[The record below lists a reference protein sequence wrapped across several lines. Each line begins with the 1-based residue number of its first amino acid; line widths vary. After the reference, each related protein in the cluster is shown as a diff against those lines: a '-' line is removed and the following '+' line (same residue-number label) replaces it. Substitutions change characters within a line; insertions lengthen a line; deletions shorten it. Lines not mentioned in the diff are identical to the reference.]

1 MDTKKTILDTKKTI
15 LDTKKTIL
23 DINDWNNYLYK
34 KKISFINEID
44 IFNSLDNSHDSAR
57 FNNILKTVIK
67 QNIFNLSYITFM
79 KLKFLETTFVPSAVL
94 LNAIEIYT
102 DSQMYDALNIC
113 ETSELYKFIK
123 TLKFILNLIIE
134 FIIKVEIILN
144 IQCLLITNF
153 IDKINSNMSG
163 NMSGNMSS
171 NINYSNIK
179 PTIFK
184 LFDKNNTNICK
195 NIKPST
201 LILLF
206 FKLLNKLNM
215 SSYNNNEIHNILNDK
230 NYNKNYYNKKY
241 ITKKANI
248 YLDAFIVEITHF
260 FNEKHNKSSIYII
273 CSKYILNN
281 LELIFNNFENLFS
294 YLDTHILQTQSDT
307 TKLEYLK
314 TFITNLSSIEF
325 NNIKKLFFI
334 N

>member
-1 MDTKKTILDTKKTI
+1 MMDM
-15 LDTKKTIL
+15 
-23 DINDWNNYLYK
+23 
-34 KKISFINEID
+34 
-44 IFNSLDNSHDSAR
+44 
-57 FNNILKTVIK
+57 NNI
-67 QNIFNLSYITFM
+67 S
-79 KLKFLETTFVPSAVL
+79 
-94 LNAIEIYT
+94 
-102 DSQMYDALNIC
+102 DS
-113 ETSELYKFIK
+113 
-123 TLKFILNLIIE
+123 
-134 FIIKVEIILN
+134 
-144 IQCLLITNF
+144 
-153 IDKINSNMSG
+153 MSG
-163 NMSGNMSS
+163 

>member
-113 ETSELYKFIK
+113 ENSELYKFIK

-144 IQCLLITNF
+144 IQCHIA
-153 IDKINSNMSG
+153 
-163 NMSGNMSS
+163 
-171 NINYSNIK
+171 
-179 PTIFK
+179 
-184 LFDKNNTNICK
+184 
-195 NIKPST
+195 
-201 LILLF
+201 F
-206 FKLLNKLNM
+206 F
-215 SSYNNNEIHNILNDK
+215 
-230 NYNKNYYNKKY
+230 
-241 ITKKANI
+241 
-248 YLDAFIVEITHF
+248 
-260 FNEKHNKSSIYII
+260 
-273 CSKYILNN
+273 
-281 LELIFNNFENLFS
+281 
-294 YLDTHILQTQSDT
+294 
-307 TKLEYLK
+307 
-314 TFITNLSSIEF
+314 TFIFYIR
-325 NNIKKLFFI
+325 K
-334 N
+334 